1 MNQYVRAAHISA
13 PKLNKKDIDLAIT
26 LAPIIEKYKKYRR
39 NLKKSQAAQLLFEE
53 EVYLHI
59 NKNNESVS
67 RDKKM
72 FFSGIE
78 DRVIYEKLF
87 EVLEKKCP
95 EMMEVELMGQKVN
108 SKILKCLKKW
118 YESVVFMSLQGANLT
133 DELF

>member
-95 EMMEVELMGQKVN
+95 
-108 SKILKCLKKW
+108 
-118 YESVVFMSLQGANLT
+118 
-133 DELF
+133 